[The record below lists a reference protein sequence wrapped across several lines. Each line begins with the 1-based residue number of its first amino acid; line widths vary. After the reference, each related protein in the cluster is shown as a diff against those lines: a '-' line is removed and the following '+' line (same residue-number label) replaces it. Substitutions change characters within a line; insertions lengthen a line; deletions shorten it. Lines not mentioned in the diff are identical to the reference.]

1 MCAPIKRSVR
11 GRDLASSELLPNYS
25 IELFVTGQEG
35 ALRVMSGSPSE
46 SLSLS
51 LSLNLNLSLSLGLR
65 PETSDLRP
73 QTSDL
78 KSET

>member
-35 ALRVMSGSPSE
+35 ALRVMSGSRSE
-46 SLSLS
+46 SLSLN
-51 LSLNLNLSLSLGLR
+51 LSLNLNLNLNLSLGLR

-73 QTSDL
+73 
-78 KSET
+78 ET